1 MTDDSSFKRFV
12 FAQSKATQNC
22 TITAKISFEKNKQCF
37 ARFQQK
43 FNMLSTLNI
52 PALLRILNILL
63 FLSKACSISI
73 SGDFLYHMCLAVS
86 VCDVCLCLA
95 VYVCVLSQ
103 DSCVLRAPP
112 VYCWV
117 VASVGKQI
125 CIRPHCHY
133 LATLS
138 QPFKSICATLV

>member
-12 FAQSKATQNC
+12 FAQSKPTQNC

-52 PALLRILNILL
+52 PALLRILNTLL

-86 VCDVCLCLA
+86 VCVCLCPVTGLLCLA
-95 VYVCVLSQ
+95 CTTCVLLGC
-103 DSCVLRAPP
+103 CVSRKTDLH
-112 VYCWV
+112 
-117 VASVGKQI
+117 Q
-125 CIRPHCHY
+125 
-133 LATLS
+133 ATLS
-138 QPFKSICATLV
+138 LPGHIVTAFQIYLCNTCVKQLHGF